1 MYKSRCNMN
10 DELRDHK
17 IEVHEK
23 RINNHSE
30 RIDELEKGR
39 AATDVKM
46 DNLCEKLEAQT
57 KSINWLIGL
66 MATSLLGFFFYEI
79 QRNIFK

>member
-1 MYKSRCNMN
+1 MN
-10 DELRDHK
+10 DELIKHK
-17 IEVHEK
+17 LEVHEK

-46 DNLCEKLEAQT
+46 DNLCEKLAAQT
-57 KSINWLIGL
+57 KSMNWLIGL
-66 MATSLLGFFFYEI
+66 MATSLLGFFLYAI
-79 QRNIFK
+79 QNNIFK

>member
-1 MYKSRCNMN
+1 MN
-10 DELRDHK
+10 NELIEHK
-17 IEVHEK
+17 LKIHEE
-23 RINNHSE
+23 RINNHSG

-66 MATSLLGFFFYEI
+66 MASGLLGFFFYAV

>member
-1 MYKSRCNMN
+1 MN
-10 DELRDHK
+10 DELIEHK
-17 IEVHEK
+17 LEIHEK
-23 RINNHSE
+23 RLNNHSE

-66 MATSLLGFFFYEI
+66 MATSLLGFFFYAI
-79 QRNIFK
+79 QSNLFK

>member
-1 MYKSRCNMN
+1 MN
-10 DELRDHK
+10 DELIEHK
-17 IEVHEK
+17 LEIHEK
-23 RINNHSE
+23 RLNNHSE

-66 MATSLLGFFFYEI
+66 MATSLLGFFFYAI
-79 QRNIFK
+79 QTNLFK

>member
-1 MYKSRCNMN
+1 MN
-10 DELRDHK
+10 DELIKHK
-17 IEVHEK
+17 LEVHEK

-66 MATSLLGFFFYEI
+66 MATSLLGFFFYAI
-79 QRNIFK
+79 QTNIFR

>member
-1 MYKSRCNMN
+1 MN
-10 DELRDHK
+10 DELIKHK
-17 IEVHEK
+17 LEVHEK

-66 MATSLLGFFFYEI
+66 MATSLLGFFFYVI
-79 QRNIFK
+79 QTNIFK